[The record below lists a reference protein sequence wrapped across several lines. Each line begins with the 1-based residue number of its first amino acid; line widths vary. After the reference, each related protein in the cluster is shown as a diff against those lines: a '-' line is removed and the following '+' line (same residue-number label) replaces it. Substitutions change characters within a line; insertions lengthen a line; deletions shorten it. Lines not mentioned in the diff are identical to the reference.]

1 MPQLFHSLCEQW
13 ALGRPNPR
21 LLTASELPCPLP
33 SCKPRSSCPPRRVAV
48 TPVIAR
54 VPTWHAAGLK
64 LGCADYSRYRLSHS
78 YHSPPR
84 TCCEARESLRG
95 LCMDIKCNRLC
106 EPRGWGVGRALLGGV
121 GVDRPGKHPG
131 TGVRCVTP
139 LSEPRA
145 APLLPGS

>member
-1 MPQLFHSLCEQW
+1 MEGECLDLEQW

-21 LLTASELPCPLP
+21 LRTASELPCPLP
-33 SCKPRSSCPPRRVAV
+33 SCKPRSSCPPRGMAV

-64 LGCADYSRYRLSHS
+64 LWCADYSRYRLSHS

-95 LCMDIKCNRLC
+95 LCMDIKCNVSQGGG
-106 EPRGWGVGRALLGGV
+106 ELGG
-121 GVDRPGKHPG
+121 
-131 TGVRCVTP
+131 
-139 LSEPRA
+139 LSWWGGPR
-145 APLLPGS
+145 